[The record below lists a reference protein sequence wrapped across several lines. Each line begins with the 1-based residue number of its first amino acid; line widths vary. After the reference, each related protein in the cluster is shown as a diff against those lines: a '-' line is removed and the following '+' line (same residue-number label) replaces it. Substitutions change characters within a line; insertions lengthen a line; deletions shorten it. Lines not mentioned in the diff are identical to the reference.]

1 MQEKFPLKAQEI
13 MNERFGCDN
22 VIALATVDGTTPWVR
37 GVNAYYEDRSFYVV
51 TYALSNKMRQIG
63 KNPAVAI
70 SGEWFS
76 AVGEGE
82 NIGHPCREE
91 NLALRERLKLAFSTW
106 YTMGHVNEDDPD
118 TCILRIKLREGTLF
132 AEGNRCDIEF

>member
-1 MQEKFPLKAQEI
+1 MKPNEMTERI
-13 MNERFGCDN
+13 MRERFGGDA
-22 VIALATVDGTTPWVR
+22 VIALATVENGKPFVREVDGNYLD
-37 GVNAYYEDRSFYVV
+37 GCFYVV
-51 TYALSNKMRQIG
+51 THAKSRKMQQIE
-63 KNPAVAI
+63 KDAAVAI

-132 AEGNRCDIEF
+132 AEGNRYDIEF